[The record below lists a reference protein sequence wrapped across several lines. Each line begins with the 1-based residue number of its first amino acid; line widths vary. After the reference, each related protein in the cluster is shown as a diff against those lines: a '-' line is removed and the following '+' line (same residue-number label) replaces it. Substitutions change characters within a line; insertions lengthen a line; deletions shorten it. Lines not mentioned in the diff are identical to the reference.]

1 MFRIALSMTS
11 APHQICFWAC
21 LHATSSQH
29 TEDLLSNVTTEK
41 PEVCVVQVL
50 LGYREIPKKEAAIL
64 SVLNPAGEGA
74 RLDPRVWNVGDG
86 RIKLISYKP
95 KRDEKQKK
103 KEQEA
108 DNVTEKNALETV
120 SDV

>member
-1 MFRIALSMTS
+1 MALSMTS
-11 APHQICFWAC
+11 APPQICFWAC
-21 LHATSSQH
+21 THATSLLH
-29 TEDLLSNVTTEK
+29 TEDLPSTITSEK
-41 PEVCVVQVL
+41 PEVCFAQVL

-74 RLDPRVWNVGDG
+74 RLDPRVWNVEDG
-86 RIKLISYKP
+86 RIKLISYMP
-95 KRDEKQKK
+95 KRDDKQKK